1 MRTSTSVGCRLVA
14 LLTLTGIA
22 AATHA
27 QSTRFIRLN
36 SGSSGPFIS
45 DALGVSQDG
54 RYVVGVGSGEAML
67 WSLDGGFVNV
77 GNPQFD
83 EYGQGSTATA
93 VSSSGTVVGY
103 VTDNEGNGNY
113 RPWRWTAGG
122 GFSELDPTTI
132 AAARGVSADGSVIIG
147 DRVNGLFATVGFSFS
162 ESTGFTDITAT
173 QSIAFG
179 VSADGQT
186 VGGIFGNSIGP
197 SQPLMWT
204 SESGVTLLGDLPNGI
219 GSAGGNTIS
228 ADGTVVAGFART
240 GPLTFEAGR
249 FTRDGNLGLGHLP
262 NSVRSS
268 AFASSGDGNLIG
280 GNCITGSPTGASQ
293 DNAFL
298 WFAGAPAGSPC
309 AAMKDLKSLLQ
320 NRYRFDLTGYK
331 LRIVNGISADGRV
344 VVGTLQRPDQNLE
357 GFVVIFGCAADFNND
372 GGLDFFDYL
381 DFVQDFS
388 TGTCNADYNNDG
400 VIDFFDYLDFVAAFS
415 SGC

>member
-1 MRTSTSVGCRLVA
+1 MRTSRFVCCHLAA
-14 LLTLTGIA
+14 LLALAGIA
-22 AATHA
+22 ASTHA
-27 QSTRFIRLN
+27 QSTRLIRL
-36 SGSSGPFIS
+36 GTGPGPTIS

-54 RYVVGVGSGEAML
+54 NYVVGTGSGGAMM
-67 WSLDGGFVNV
+67 WSLSGGVV
-77 GNPQFD
+77 TIGNPNFD
-83 EYGQGSTATA
+83 EYGQGPTATA

-113 RPWRWTAGG
+113 RPWSWTSGG
-122 GFSELDPTTI
+122 GFAALDESTI

-147 DRVNGLFATVGFSFS
+147 DRVNGLLATVGFSFS

-179 VSADGQT
+179 VSADGVT

-204 SESGVTLLGDLPNGI
+204 SEAGVTLLGDLPNGI
-219 GSAGGNTIS
+219 GSAGGNAIS
-228 ADGTVVAGFART
+228 ADGNVVVGFART
-240 GPLTFEAGR
+240 GALSFEAGR
-249 FTRDGNLGLGHLP
+249 FTRDGNIGLGHLP

-268 AFASSGDGNLIG
+268 AFAASGDGNIIG

-298 WFAGAPAGSPC
+298 WFASAPTGNPC
-309 AAMKDLKSLLQ
+309 GGMKDLKALLQ
-320 NRYRFDLTGYK
+320 TRYRIDLTGFK

-357 GFVVIFGCAADFNND
+357 GFVVIFGCTADYNND
-372 GGLDFFDYL
+372 GVVDFFDYL

-388 TGTCNADYNNDG
+388 TLSCNADFNNDG

>member
-1 MRTSTSVGCRLVA
+1 MLNAHPARLCVA
-14 LLTLTGIA
+14 AFTTLAGLSISA
-22 AATHA
+22 HA
-27 QSTRFIRLN
+27 QSTQFIRL
-36 SGSSGPFIS
+36 GTGPGPTIS

-54 RYVVGVGSGEAML
+54 RYVVGSGSGGAMM
-67 WSLDGGFVNV
+67 WSLDSGVVTV
-77 GNPQFD
+77 GNPNFD
-83 EYGQGSTATA
+83 EYGQGPTATA

-113 RPWRWTAGG
+113 RPWSWTSGG
-122 GFSELDPTTI
+122 GFLSLDETTI
-132 AAARGVSADGSVIIG
+132 AAARGISADGSVIVG
-147 DRVNGLFATVGFSFS
+147 DRVNGLLATVGFSYS
-162 ESTGFTDITAT
+162 ESTGFVDITAT

-179 VSADGQT
+179 VSGNGET

-197 SQPLMWT
+197 SQPMMWT
-204 SESGVTLLGDLPNGI
+204 AESGITLLGDLPNGI
-219 GSAGGNTIS
+219 GSAGGNAIS
-228 ADGTVVAGFART
+228 ADGNVVVGFART
-240 GPLTFEAGR
+240 GALTFEAGR

-268 AFASSGDGNLIG
+268 AFASSADGNLIG

-320 NRYRFDLTGYK
+320 TRYRFDLTGYK

-344 VVGTLQRPDQNLE
+344 VVGTLQRPDFNLE

-372 GGLDFFDYL
+372 GVSDLFDYL
-381 DFVQDFS
+381 DFVQDFAA
-388 TGTCNADYNNDG
+388 GLCNADFNNDG
-400 VIDFFDYLDFVAAFS
+400 IVDFFDYLDFVAEFS
-415 SGC
+415 TGC